1 MRLAVGRDLEDASIQ
16 VLELETRWQQQLQL
30 VPYRVYSGA
39 MWEANLRRG
48 EGRKEEEG
56 RRKTERRSNK
66 WDKEGRCIGFI
77 CSYFDFRHGGPLSRA

>member
-1 MRLAVGRDLEDASIQ
+1 
-16 VLELETRWQQQLQL
+16 
-30 VPYRVYSGA
+30 